1 MTVARAKTT
10 AEVLEGVDLG
20 GRVVVVTGASSGL
33 GLQTALAMQGAG
45 AQIVAAVRDLEK
57 TRAALDCEVVPLDLT
72 DLRTARAAAEAIAHR
87 HSRIDMLINN
97 AGVMA
102 TPLSR
107 TAQGYEMQLGTNH
120 LGHFVFTT
128 GLVDSF
134 VDGTRIVNL
143 SSRGHLYSGIRW
155 EDPNY
160 DDESAY
166 DKWQAYGQSKT
177 ANVLFTVEAERRW
190 APRGVHSF
198 AVHPGVVVT
207 ELSRHLTREDFSGK
221 LPDLEVTD
229 VEHGAATTVW
239 AATAPELAGLGGLYL
254 EDCRIAAPVQ
264 PGGQE
269 RSDAGENTG
278 GEGGYADFAVD
289 PEQATRLWD
298 WSQRQAELHLGD

>member
-1 MTVARAKTT
+1 MTVASAKTT
-10 AEVLEGVDLG
+10 AEVLEGVDLS
-20 GRVVVVTGASSGL
+20 GRVVVITGASSGL
-33 GLQTALAMQGAG
+33 GLQTAQAMQGAG

-72 DLRTARAAAEAIAHR
+72 DLRTAQAAADAIAHR
-87 HSRIDMLINN
+87 HGRIDVLINN
-97 AGVMA
+97 AGIMA
-102 TPLSR
+102 PPLSR

-134 VDGTRIVNL
+134 IEGTRIVNL
-143 SSRGHLYSGIRW
+143 SSRGHLYGGIRW

-190 APRGVHSF
+190 GPRGVHSF

-207 ELSRHLTREDFSGK
+207 ELARHMTRDDYSGR
-221 LPDLEVTD
+221 LANLEVTD
-229 VEHGAATTVW
+229 VAHGAATTVW
-239 AATAPELAGLGGLYL
+239 AATSPELDGRGGLYL
-254 EDCRIAAPVQ
+254 EDCRVAEPFVA
-264 PGGQE
+264 GGQE
-269 RSDAGENTG
+269 RSDPGTKASV
-278 GEGGYADFAVD
+278 EGGYAAFAVD
-289 PEQATRLWD
+289 PEQAARLWD